1 MRHRP
6 LAGVPSIAANT
17 AGLSK
22 RGQQSQSIEPPRLT
36 SAAVR
41 QSPIS
46 A

>member
-1 MRHRP
+1 MRQRP
-6 LAGVPSIAANT
+6 LAGVPSRAANA

-36 SAAVR
+36 SAAVW